1 VTITADARA
10 LDVAAAGA
18 GAAGPHEPVHDAT
31 WALPPAGT
39 DPRVVAWVE
48 RMAHLTTPDTVVWCD
63 GSRREADELI
73 RGMVASGTLL
83 QLNAEHR
90 PYSFLARSH
99 PDDVARVE
107 SRTFICSRDAADA
120 GPTNNWAD
128 PDAMRATLEGLF
140 AGSMRG
146 RTMYVVPFSMGP
158 LGSPLARIGVQVTDS
173 PYVVVSMGIMTRMG
187 HAALAQIGPA
197 TEWVPAAHTVGAPLE
212 PGQVDVSW
220 PCNETK
226 YISHFP
232 ETREIWSFGS
242 QYGGNALL
250 AKKAFALRIASVM
263 ARDEGWLAEHMLL
276 LKVTNPAGRVFHV
289 AAAFPSACGKTNFA
303 MLQPTI
309 PGWTVETIGDDIA
322 WLAPG
327 SDGRLRAINPEAG
340 FFGVAPGTG
349 VSSNPTAVE
358 TLWGNT
364 VFTNVALRPDGDV
377 WWEGLT
383 DTPPEHLVDWTGEPW
398 TPDSGRP
405 AAHPNARFTVS
416 AAQCPTMSDDWEDP
430 RGVVIDAII
439 FGGRR
444 ATNVPLVAEA
454 RGWEHGVFVGATI
467 SSERTAAAEGT
478 VGELR
483 RDPFAMLPFCGYNMA
498 DHWAHWL
505 SVGSA
510 LRAGG
515 GVPRVFQ
522 VNWFRKGDDG
532 RWLWPGFGENGRVL
546 AWILDRVAGT
556 AAAVESPV
564 GWLPAP
570 GAIDHA
576 AAGVPAEDWAELFAI
591 DPDAHLREADDA
603 AAFFAGFG
611 DRVPAAVTAQLAE
624 LRSRLEAARD

>member
-1 VTITADARA
+1 MTLTADTRI
-10 LDVAAAGA
+10 LDDEPDGVDIT
-18 GAAGPHEPVHDAT
+18 PVHDST

-39 DPRVVAWVE
+39 DSRVVAWVE
-48 RMAHLTTPDTVVWCD
+48 QMAHLTTPDAVVWCD

-73 RGMVASGTLL
+73 RGMIDQGTLIR
-83 QLNAEHR
+83 LNAELR
-90 PYSFLARSH
+90 PYSFLARSN

-107 SRTFICSRDAADA
+107 SRTFISSEKEEDA
-120 GPTNNWAD
+120 GPTNNWVA
-128 PDAMRATLEGLF
+128 PDQMRAELNEVF

-158 LGSPLARIGVQVTDS
+158 LGSPLARLGVQVTDS

-187 HAALAQIGPA
+187 RDALAQIGPD
-197 TEWVPAAHTVGAPLE
+197 TEWVKAAHTVGAPLS
-212 PGQVDVSW
+212 PGEEDVPW
-220 PCNETK
+220 PCNATK

-232 ETREIWSFGS
+232 ESREIWSFGS
-242 QYGGNALL
+242 GYGGNALL
-250 AKKAFALRIASVM
+250 GKKSFSLRIAS
-263 ARDEGWLAEHMLL
+263 AIGRDEGWLAEHMLL
-276 LKVTNPAGRVFHV
+276 LKVTNPKGRVFHV

-303 MLQPTI
+303 MLKPTI

-322 WLAPG
+322 WLAP
-327 SDGRLRAINPEAG
+327 SADGKLRAINPEAG

-349 VSSNPTAVE
+349 ASTNATAVE
-358 TLWGNT
+358 TIWGNT
-364 VFTNVALRPDGDV
+364 IFTNVALREDGDV

-383 DTPPEHLVDWTGEPW
+383 DTPPAGLVDWTGRHW
-398 TPDSGRP
+398 TPASGQP
-405 AAHPNARFTVS
+405 AAHPNSRFTVS
-416 AAQCPTMSDDWEDP
+416 AAQCPSISDDWEDP

-454 RGWEHGVFVGATI
+454 RGWEHGVFLGATI
-467 SSERTAAAEGT
+467 SSERTAAAEGN

-498 DHWAHWL
+498 DHWQHWL
-505 SVGSA
+505 DVGEN
-510 LRAGG
+510 LRKTG
-515 GVPRVFQ
+515 GVPRIFQ

-546 AWILDRVAGT
+546 AWILERVEGT

-570 GAIDHA
+570 GTIDYA
-576 AAGVPAEDWAELFAI
+576 AAGVSDEDWAELFAI
-591 DPDAHLREADDA
+591 DPEAHLREADDA
-603 AAFFAGFG
+603 EAFFAGFEG
-611 DRVPAAVTAQLAE
+611 RVPAAVTAQLEE
-624 LRSRLEAARD
+624 LRARMRAAQR